1 LFRIDFDRPFVPDDS
16 YIRERSDSIVPYSDI
31 WSVIHRGSMPELLD
45 PERDWEWFY
54 RDYVRT
60 YLERDIRRII
70 NVKDEIKFRNFLT
83 CLAARSGELLVYQ
96 ELANEIGVTETSISR
111 YISGQRVPKANI
123 VVYMADALNTTTD
136 YILGRTD
143 E

>member
-1 LFRIDFDRPFVPDDS
+1 MNI
-16 YIRERSDSIVPYSDI
+16 
-31 WSVIHRGSMPELLD
+31 G
-45 PERDWEWFY
+45 
-54 RDYVRT
+54 
-60 YLERDIRRII
+60 RRI
-70 NVKDEIKFRNFLT
+70 LT
-83 CLAARSGELLVYQ
+83 LLEKKGMSQ
-96 ELANEIGVTETSISR
+96 RALANEIGVTETSISR